1 MATVDKQ
8 NEDFE
13 SAFNEDTA
21 PATEQTEDE
30 AFGIKPDAPAEDGGA
45 PMTGE
50 PAAVVIV
57 AEPAPAAEAPGD
69 EAAASKEAA
78 ENETAAA
85 TAKAATDEANAK
97 ASVEAATPSTGSQ
110 EAAGDA
116 GGGESAA
123 TALTGEE
130 ESATGESPSGDIAA
144 AVTSEGEGSGVTE
157 PAKAPMSEQQLRSW
171 EGRLRKAEA
180 DLKAKTD
187 GDALGQPEGTPGAN
201 TETTT
206 ADALDQVADQT
217 PDASLATAATEVA
230 DQVAAGEITPE
241 QAMAQLAEDFGEPF
255 VKMIET
261 IARAAAGKA
270 ADEKIGSVSKS
281 VEDVISHIQNGA
293 EKAHFEAIYAA
304 HPDFM
309 EVSEQPAFQE
319 FVASKGPDAEA
330 IVAGGSAKD
339 INALL
344 DEFKGGQ
351 AAPADEAQ
359 PAASEAI
366 PAAVAPA
373 EPASP
378 GMNAL
383 AAAADAVNEGE
394 IDDMEGV
401 RSAGLRLPEEPKAGA
416 DDFEAA
422 WNEA

>member
-69 EAAASKEAA
+69 EAAAAKEAA

-85 TAKAATDEANAK
+85 TAKAAADEANAK

-123 TALTGEE
+123 T
-130 ESATGESPSGDIAA
+130 
-144 AVTSEGEGSGVTE
+144 EGEGSGVTE

-351 AAPADEAQ
+351 AAPEA
-359 PAASEAI
+359 EAI
-366 PAAVAPA
+366 PAAAAPA

-378 GMNAL
+378 GMNAV